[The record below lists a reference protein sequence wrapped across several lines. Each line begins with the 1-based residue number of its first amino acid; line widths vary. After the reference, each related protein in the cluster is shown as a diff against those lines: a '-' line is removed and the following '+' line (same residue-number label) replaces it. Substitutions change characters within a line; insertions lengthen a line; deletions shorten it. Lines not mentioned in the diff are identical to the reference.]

1 VKSKL
6 HKDKFLRNHDAI
18 QTATKKELNVGLLD
32 HPTHGSLEAKIHSR
46 ILSSKILATSV
57 VYVTENIRS
66 CIGEIT
72 PEIEDED
79 NHAKSSE
86 PLSKVRKMS
95 TEEAQDAATG
105 SSDIDG
111 FRADLEPEQSEDGWE
126 SGTVADED
134 ELNDAGWESG
144 SVEEHS
150 LSSDKEQNE
159 ANTSPAKTHAPS
171 HKAAEIPS
179 KVAGQSM
186 FLPSLSVGFVR
197 GSPDDSDWSDKDS
210 DAGDVAPK
218 KNRRG
223 QRARRA

>member
-1 VKSKL
+1 M
-6 HKDKFLRNHDAI
+6 
-18 QTATKKELNVGLLD
+18 KKELIAGLLD
-32 HPTHGSLEAKIHSR
+32 TPTPGSLEAKIHSR

-57 VYVTENIRS
+57 VHVTEDIHS
-66 CIGEIT
+66 CIEELN
-72 PEIEDED
+72 PEIQDAI
-79 NHAKSSE
+79 NHKKSPE
-86 PLSKVRKMS
+86 PPSKVRKMS
-95 TEEAQDAATG
+95 TEEDEDAATG
-105 SSDIDG
+105 GSDIDG
-111 FRADLEPEQSEDGWE
+111 FRADVEPDQSEDGWE

-144 SVEEHS
+144 SVEEQS
-150 LSSDKEQNE
+150 LESDKEQNE
-159 ANTSPAKTHAPS
+159 ADASPAKTRVPS

-197 GSPDDSDWSDKDS
+197 GSPGDSDWSDRDS